1 MNSHRIDRINSM
13 LRNEVSKIINE
24 NIKDPRINPLISITK
39 VKTSKDLSNSK
50 ISISLMG
57 NDLEKTNTLKALKSA
72 SGFIRHN
79 LQKNISLKKIPS
91 INFTID
97 ETIVTGQRITK
108 LINKNKV
115 ENAD

>member
-1 MNSHRIDRINSM
+1 MI
-13 LRNEVSKIINE
+13 RNEVSKIINE
-24 NIKDPRINPLISITK
+24 NIRDTRIYPMISITK
-39 VKTSKDLSNSK
+39 VRTSKDLSVSK

-57 NDLEKTNTLKALKSA
+57 KDSEKAAAFKALKSA

-79 LQKNISLKKIPS
+79 LQKNITLKKIPA

-108 LINKNKV
+108 LINKHKV
-115 ENAD
+115 ENPD